1 MQLVIPSRADSEE
14 SPSRL
19 RRGSLPLA
27 PLGVGMRMNKTFFIE
42 TWGCQMNDLDSQRL
56 SGSLKLRGYRRV
68 DDERQAALIL
78 LNTCSIREKAENKVY
93 SRLGELRELKNG
105 RHVQIG
111 VCGCVAQQ
119 EGERILSRAPWVD
132 FVMGPGNVGHLDE
145 VLAGGKTI
153 AVDFPEDRRYDY
165 LTVDRPSAT
174 KAQVTIIEGCN
185 KNCTFCIVPTTRG
198 REVSRS
204 FDDVLAEVRAAVDT
218 GRVEI
223 ELLGQTVN
231 AYRCPATGRD
241 FGALLEAVAAIDG
254 VRRLRF
260 MTSHPAEVNDSMI
273 AAMRDHQN
281 ISRYLHLPV
290 QSGSSRILRRMKRL
304 YTREKYLETIQR
316 IRQAIP
322 QIHFSTD
329 IIVGF
334 PGETEEDFQQ
344 SLSLMEEVR
353 YGSLFAFKYSPRPGT
368 PAPKIGP
375 PVDDDVAT
383 ERLTRLFALHERIQ
397 QERLQ
402 SYQGRILDVLVE
414 GPSKHDPS
422 MLSGRTDDNW
432 VVNFVADPAT
442 PLGSMLG
449 VRIDQAQ
456 HHTLRG
462 EAT

>member
-1 MQLVIPSRADSEE
+1 
-14 SPSRL
+14 
-19 RRGSLPLA
+19 
-27 PLGVGMRMNKTFFIE
+27 
-42 TWGCQMNDLDSQRL
+42 MNDLDSQRL

-68 DDERQAALIL
+68 DDERKADLIL

-93 SRLGELRELKNG
+93 SRLGELRELKRDN
-105 RHVQIG
+105 VKIG

-119 EGERILSRAPWVD
+119 EGERILVRAPWVD
-132 FVMGPGNVGHLDE
+132 FVMGPGNVGYLE
-145 VLAGGKTI
+145 QVLAGGKTI
-153 AVDFPEDRRYDY
+153 AIDFPEDRRYEY

-198 REVSRS
+198 REVSRA
-204 FDDVLAEVRAAVDT
+204 FDDVLDEVRAAVAS

-231 AYRCPATGRD
+231 AYRCPASGRD
-241 FGALLEAVAAIDG
+241 FGALLSAVAEIEH

-273 AAMRDHQN
+273 AAMRDHPN

-290 QSGSSRILRRMKRL
+290 QSGSSKILRRMKRL
-304 YTREKYLETIQR
+304 YTREKYLEIIGR
-316 IRQAIP
+316 IRAAIP
-322 QIHFSTD
+322 EIHFSTD

-334 PGETEEDFQQ
+334 PGETEEDFQE
-344 SLSLMEEVR
+344 SLRLIEEVQ

-368 PAPKIGP
+368 PAPRIGP

-383 ERLTRLFALHERIQ
+383 ERLTRLFELHERIKQ
-397 QERLQ
+397 QRLQ
-402 SYQGRILDVLVE
+402 SYRGRILPVLVE
-414 GPSKHDPS
+414 GPSKHDPA
-422 MLSGRTDDNW
+422 MLSGRTDDNF

-462 EAT
+462 EAVA

>member
-1 MQLVIPSRADSEE
+1 
-14 SPSRL
+14 
-19 RRGSLPLA
+19 
-27 PLGVGMRMNKTFFIE
+27 
-42 TWGCQMNDLDSQRL
+42 MNDLDSQRL

-68 DDERQAALIL
+68 DDERKADLIL

-93 SRLGELRELKNG
+93 SRLGELRELKRDN
-105 RHVQIG
+105 VQIG

-119 EGERILSRAPWVD
+119 EGERILARAPWVD
-132 FVMGPGNVGHLDE
+132 FVMGPGNVGYLE
-145 VLAGGKTI
+145 QVLGGGKTI
-153 AVDFPEDRRYDY
+153 ALDFPEDRRYDY

-198 REVSRS
+198 REVSRT
-204 FDDVLAEVRAAVDT
+204 FDDVLDEVRAAVAS

-231 AYRCPATGRD
+231 AYRCPVSGRD
-241 FGALLEAVAAIDG
+241 FGALLSAVAEIEH

-273 AAMRDHQN
+273 AAMRDHRN

-290 QSGSSRILRRMKRL
+290 QSGSSKILRRMKRL
-304 YTREKYLETIQR
+304 YTREKYLEIIGR
-316 IRQAIP
+316 IRAAIP
-322 QIHFSTD
+322 EIHFSTD

-334 PGETEEDFQQ
+334 PGETEEDFLE
-344 SLSLMEEVR
+344 SLSLIEEVQ

-368 PAPKIGP
+368 PAPRIGP
-375 PVDDDVAT
+375 PVDDEIAT
-383 ERLTRLFALHERIQ
+383 ERLTRLFELHERIKQ
-397 QERLQ
+397 QRLQ
-402 SYQGRILDVLVE
+402 SYRGRILPVLVE
-414 GPSKHDPS
+414 GPSKHDPA
-422 MLSGRTDDNW
+422 MLSGRTDDNF

-462 EAT
+462 EAVA

>member
-1 MQLVIPSRADSEE
+1 MT
-14 SPSRL
+14 
-19 RRGSLPLA
+19 
-27 PLGVGMRMNKTFFIE
+27 KTFFIE

-56 SGSLKLRGYRRV
+56 SGNLKLRGYRRV
-68 DDERQAALIL
+68 DDERQADLIL

-93 SRLGELRELKNG
+93 SRLGELRELKRG
-105 RHVQIG
+105 SVQIG

-119 EGERILSRAPWVD
+119 EGERILARAPWVD
-132 FVMGPGNVGHLDE
+132 FVMGPGNVGHLDA
-145 VLAGGKTI
+145 VLAGGRTI
-153 AVDFPEDRRYDY
+153 AIDFPEDRRYDY

-198 REVSRS
+198 REVSRP
-204 FDDVLAEVRAAVDT
+204 FDDVLAEVRSS

-241 FGALLEAVAAIDG
+241 FGALLSAVAEIDG

-273 AAMRDHQN
+273 AAMRDHAN

-304 YTREKYLETIQR
+304 YTREKYLETIGR
-316 IRQAIP
+316 IRAAIP
-322 QIHFSTD
+322 EIHFSTD

-344 SLSLMEEVR
+344 SLSLIEEVR
-353 YGSLFAFKYSPRPGT
+353 YPSLFAFKYSPRPGT
-368 PAPKIGP
+368 AAPRIGE
-375 PVDDDVAT
+375 PVEEEVADD
-383 ERLTRLFALHERIQ
+383 RLARLFALHEEIKYQ
-397 QERLQ
+397 RLQ
-402 SYQGRILDVLVE
+402 SYRGRVVPVLVD
-414 GPSKHDPS
+414 GPSKHDPD
-422 MLSGRTDDNW
+422 MLSGRTDDNF

-442 PLGSMLG
+442 PRGSMLG

-462 EAT
+462 EAVR

>member
-1 MQLVIPSRADSEE
+1 
-14 SPSRL
+14 
-19 RRGSLPLA
+19 
-27 PLGVGMRMNKTFFIE
+27 
-42 TWGCQMNDLDSQRL
+42 MNDLDSQRL
-56 SGSLKLRGYRRV
+56 SGNLKLRGYRRV
-68 DDERQAALIL
+68 DDERQADLIL

-93 SRLGELRELKNG
+93 SRLGALRELKG
-105 RHVQIG
+105 DGVKIG

-132 FVMGPGNVGHLDE
+132 FVMGPGNVGHLDAI
-145 VLAGGKTI
+145 LAGGKTI
-153 AVDFPEDRRYDY
+153 AIDFPEDRRYDY

-198 REVSRS
+198 REVSRP
-204 FDDVLAEVRAAVDT
+204 FDDVLAEVRAS

-231 AYRCPATGRD
+231 AYRCPVSGRD
-241 FGALLEAVAAIDG
+241 FGALLSAVAEIDT

-273 AAMRDHQN
+273 AAMRDHAN

-316 IRQAIP
+316 IREAIP
-322 QIHFSTD
+322 EIHFSTD

-344 SLSLMEEVR
+344 SLSLIEQVR
-353 YGSLFAFKYSPRPGT
+353 YPSLFAFKYSPRPGT
-368 PAPKIGP
+368 AAPRIGE
-375 PVDDDVAT
+375 PVDEEVAD
-383 ERLTRLFALHERIQ
+383 ERLTRLFALHEQIKNQ
-397 QERLQ
+397 RLQ
-402 SYQGRILDVLVE
+402 SYRGRVLPVLVD
-414 GPSKHDPS
+414 GPSKHDPG
-422 MLSGRTDDNW
+422 MLSGRTDDNF
-432 VVNFVADPAT
+432 VVNFVADLST

-449 VRIDQAQ
+449 VRIDHAQ

-462 EAT
+462 EAVS

>member
-1 MQLVIPSRADSEE
+1 
-14 SPSRL
+14 
-19 RRGSLPLA
+19 
-27 PLGVGMRMNKTFFIE
+27 
-42 TWGCQMNDLDSQRL
+42 MNDLDSQRL

-68 DDERQAALIL
+68 DDERKADLIL

-93 SRLGELRELKNG
+93 SRLGELRELKRGN
-105 RHVQIG
+105 VKIG

-119 EGERILSRAPWVD
+119 EGERILARAPWVD
-132 FVMGPGNVGHLDE
+132 FVMGPGNVGYLE
-145 VLAGGKTI
+145 QVLAGGKTI
-153 AVDFPEDRRYDY
+153 AIDFPEDRRYDY

-198 REVSRS
+198 REVSRA
-204 FDDVLAEVRAAVDT
+204 FEDVLDEVRAAVAS

-231 AYRCPATGRD
+231 AYRCPASGRD
-241 FGALLEAVAAIDG
+241 FGALLSAVAEIEH

-273 AAMRDHQN
+273 AAMRDHPN

-290 QSGSSRILRRMKRL
+290 QSGSSKILRRMKRL
-304 YTREKYLETIQR
+304 YTREKYVEIIGR
-316 IRQAIP
+316 IRAAIP
-322 QIHFSTD
+322 EIHFSTD

-334 PGETEEDFQQ
+334 PGETEEDFQE
-344 SLSLMEEVR
+344 SLRLIEEVQ

-368 PAPKIGP
+368 PAPRIGP

-383 ERLTRLFALHERIQ
+383 ERLTRLFELHERIKQ
-397 QERLQ
+397 QRLQ
-402 SYQGRILDVLVE
+402 SYRGRILPVLVE
-414 GPSKHDPS
+414 GPSKHDPA
-422 MLSGRTDDNW
+422 MLSGRTDDNF

-462 EAT
+462 EAVA

>member
-1 MQLVIPSRADSEE
+1 M
-14 SPSRL
+14 
-19 RRGSLPLA
+19 
-27 PLGVGMRMNKTFFIE
+27 KTFYIE
-42 TWGCQMNDLDSQRL
+42 TWGCQMNDLDSQRI
-56 SGSLKLRGYRRV
+56 SGSLKLRGWKRV
-68 DDERQAALIL
+68 DDDRSASLIL
-78 LNTCSIREKAENKVY
+78 LNTCSIREKAEQKVF
-93 SRLGELRELKNG
+93 SRLGELREMKAEREL
-105 RHVQIG
+105 QIG
-111 VCGCVAQQ
+111 LCGCVAQQ
-119 EGERILSRAPWVD
+119 EGERILARAPWVD
-132 FVMGPGNVGHLDE
+132 FVMGPGNVGHIDE
-145 VLAGGKTI
+145 VLAGGRAI

-165 LTVDRPSAT
+165 LTIDRPSAT

-198 REVSRS
+198 REISRP
-204 FDDVLAEVRAAVDT
+204 FDDVLAEVRAAVAG

-231 AYRCPATGRD
+231 AYRCPLSARR
-241 FGALLEAVAAIDG
+241 FGALLAAVAGIDG

-260 MTSHPAEVNDSMI
+260 MTSHPAEVDDSMI
-273 AAMRDHQN
+273 AAMRDHAN

-290 QSGSSRILRRMKRL
+290 QSGSSKILRRMKRL
-304 YTREKYLETIQR
+304 YTREKYLETLQR

-322 QIHFSTD
+322 EIHFSTD

-344 SLSLMEEVR
+344 TLSLIEEVR

-368 PAPKIGP
+368 PSLKLGEL
-375 PVDDDVAT
+375 VDDAT
-383 ERLTRLFALHERIQ
+383 ATARLTRVFDIHEQHKQ
-397 QERLQ
+397 QRLE
-402 SYQGRILDVLVE
+402 SYRGKVLPVLVE

-432 VVNFVADPAT
+432 VVNFTADPAT

-449 VRIDQAQ
+449 VRIEDAL

-462 EAT
+462 EATS

>member
-1 MQLVIPSRADSEE
+1 MT
-14 SPSRL
+14 
-19 RRGSLPLA
+19 
-27 PLGVGMRMNKTFFIE
+27 KTFFIE

-68 DDERQAALIL
+68 DDERKADLIL

-93 SRLGELRELKNG
+93 SRLGELRELKRDN
-105 RHVQIG
+105 VQIG

-119 EGERILSRAPWVD
+119 EGERILARAPWVD
-132 FVMGPGNVGHLDE
+132 FVMGPGNVGYLE
-145 VLAGGKTI
+145 QVLAGGKTI
-153 AVDFPEDRRYDY
+153 AIDFPEDRRYEY

-198 REVSRS
+198 REVSRA
-204 FDDVLAEVRAAVDT
+204 FEDVLDEVRAAVAS

-231 AYRCPATGRD
+231 AYRCPASGRD
-241 FGALLEAVAAIDG
+241 FGALLSAVAEIEH

-273 AAMRDHQN
+273 AAMRDHPN

-290 QSGSSRILRRMKRL
+290 QSGSSKILRRMKRL
-304 YTREKYLETIQR
+304 YTCEKYLEIIGR
-316 IRQAIP
+316 IRAAIP
-322 QIHFSTD
+322 EIHFSTD

-334 PGETEEDFQQ
+334 PGETEEDFQE
-344 SLSLMEEVR
+344 SLRLIEEVQ

-368 PAPKIGP
+368 PAPRIGP

-383 ERLTRLFALHERIQ
+383 ERLTRLFELHERIKQ
-397 QERLQ
+397 QRLQ
-402 SYQGRILDVLVE
+402 SYRGRILPVLVE
-414 GPSKHDPS
+414 GPSKHDPA
-422 MLSGRTDDNW
+422 MLSGRTDDNF

-462 EAT
+462 EAVA

>member
-1 MQLVIPSRADSEE
+1 MTER
-14 SPSRL
+14 
-19 RRGSLPLA
+19 
-27 PLGVGMRMNKTFFIE
+27 TFFIE

-68 DDERQAALIL
+68 DDESQASLIL
-78 LNTCSIREKAENKVY
+78 LNTCSIREKAENKVF
-93 SRLGELRELKNG
+93 SRLGQLREMKRDG
-105 RHVQIG
+105 VKIG

-119 EGERILSRAPWVD
+119 EGERILARAPWVD

-145 VLAGGKTI
+145 VLAGGKSI
-153 AVDFPEDRRYDY
+153 AIDFPEDRRYDY

-198 REVSRS
+198 REVSRP
-204 FDDVLAEVRAAVDT
+204 FDDILSEVRASA
-218 GRVEI
+218 RVEI

-231 AYRCPATGRD
+231 AYRCPISGRD
-241 FGALLEAVAAIDG
+241 FGALLSAVAEIEG

-273 AAMRDHQN
+273 AAMGDHPN
-281 ISRYLHLPV
+281 ISRYLHLPM
-290 QSGSSRILRRMKRL
+290 QSGSSKILRRMKRL
-304 YTREKYLETIQR
+304 YTREKYLEIIGR
-316 IRQAIP
+316 IRAAIP
-322 QIHFSTD
+322 EIHFSTD

-344 SLSLMEEVR
+344 SLSLIEEVR

-368 PAPKIGP
+368 AAPKIGP
-375 PVDDDVAT
+375 PVGEEVAD
-383 ERLTRLFALHERIQ
+383 ERLTRLFALHERIK

-402 SYQGRILDVLVE
+402 SYRGRVLPVLVE
-414 GPSKHDPS
+414 GPSKHDPA
-422 MLSGRTDDNW
+422 LLCGRTDDNY

-449 VRIDQAQ
+449 VRIDHAQ

-462 EAT
+462 EAVA